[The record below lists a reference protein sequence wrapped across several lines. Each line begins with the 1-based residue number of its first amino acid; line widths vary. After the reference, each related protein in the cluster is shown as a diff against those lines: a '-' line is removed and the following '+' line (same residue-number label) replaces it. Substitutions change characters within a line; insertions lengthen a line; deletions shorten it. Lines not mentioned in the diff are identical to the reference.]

1 MGLTAN
7 MGEILRAALSLVTSQ
22 AKMIQI
28 ASAIVSIFFFSYSNK
43 HIAGTET

>member
-22 AKMIQI
+22 AKVIQI
-28 ASAIVSIFFFSYSNK
+28 ASAIVSIFFSHSNK
-43 HIAGTET
+43 HIAGTEI